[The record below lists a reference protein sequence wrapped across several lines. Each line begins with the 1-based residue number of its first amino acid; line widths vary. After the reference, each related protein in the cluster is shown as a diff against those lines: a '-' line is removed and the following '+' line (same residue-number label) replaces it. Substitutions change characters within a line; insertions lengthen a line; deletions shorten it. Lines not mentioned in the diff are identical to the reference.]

1 MSDVTHPLAKLAL
14 AVHEAC
20 AEASLAMAKWP
31 AYNSAHEGYGVLAEE
46 FAELIEHVFTK
57 QENRDLAAMR
67 KEAIQVAAV
76 ALRFAAELCDE
87 ERGRR

>member
-1 MSDVTHPLAKLAL
+1 M
-14 AVHEAC
+14 AC
-20 AEASLAMAKWP
+20 LQLGARGL
-31 AYNSAHEGYGVLAEE
+31 GVLAEE
-46 FAELIEHVFTK
+46 FAELIEQVFTK